1 MDNII
6 ANRYTPSPKRFNNRK
21 NTHCFLPLKAKVKT
35 IAIERMPNEDNP
47 GVRTG
52 IVYLEV
58 LRSSETQIV
67 TRQVQSCNILGATM
81 NQRLKN
87 EVVWS
92 RETLRQL
99 PYDDSNYEY
108 YRIFQEMPFLFADA
122 F

>member
-1 MDNII
+1 MDNVI
-6 ANRYTPSPKRFNNRK
+6 ANRYAPSPKRSNNRK
-21 NTHCFLPLKAKVKT
+21 NTHCFLPLTSKVKT

-47 GVRTG
+47 GERTG

-58 LRSSETQIV
+58 IRSSETQIV

-108 YRIFQEMPFLFADA
+108 YRIFQEMSLLFADA